1 MRSRSATSHVARVA
15 LAILTSALLAACQS
29 TTTVTGD
36 VTSAPVAP
44 QIVTVDGGSYLRVQP
59 ADLASM
65 LRAKDFTL
73 VNVHVPYA
81 GEIDPTDAFIPF
93 DVIASRLADLPATDQ
108 SIVLYCQTG
117 RMSAIAAETLV
128 KAGYTDVW
136 DLAGGMEAWTAAG
149 LPLVQRPPG

>member
-1 MRSRSATSHVARVA
+1 MRSGSARA
-15 LAILTSALLAACQS
+15 LALLAVVLLAACQS
-29 TTTVTGD
+29 STTTTGGA
-36 VTSAPVAP
+36 SSPQAAPE
-44 QIVTVDGGSYLRVQP
+44 IVTVDGGSYLRVQP
-59 ADLASM
+59 VELAAM

-81 GEIDPTDAFIPF
+81 GEIEPTDAFIPF
-93 DVIASRLADLPATDQ
+93 DTIALRSADLPATDQ
-108 SIVLYCQTG
+108 PIVLYCQTG

-149 LPLVQRPPG
+149 LPLVQRAPG